1 MMEKD
6 SESSSTAQDQDGLHA
21 SSKSPM
27 FLKRCS
33 KCFQEKPL
41 ESFYDRPLCGV
52 HQDELEE
59 PLAVDHIHG
68 TTYIRDLLC
77 SSCNTG
83 IGHLKD
89 KPELLRKAANYIER
103 YNAIQEQEDREVPK
117 PIRTGHKPTTETET

>member
-1 MMEKD
+1 
-6 SESSSTAQDQDGLHA
+6 
-21 SSKSPM
+21 
-27 FLKRCS
+27 
-33 KCFQEKPL
+33 
-41 ESFYDRPLCGV
+41 LCGV

-117 PIRTGHKPTTETET
+117 PIRTGHKPTTKTET